1 MPKKKVVL
9 AYSGGLDTA
18 CILKTLLQKGY
29 DVIAYVADVGQ
40 QEDFDDV
47 ANRALETGASQV
59 FGGRGSAN
67 FMTRLT
73 GIVATIFMLTSA
85 SLAYLSSA
93 GDREMKAFDVL
104 QEDR

>member
-1 MPKKKVVL
+1 MLQSIINVIHVVVCLFLILVVL
-9 AYSGGLDTA
+9 LQQSKGGGLSGS
-18 CILKTLLQKGY
+18 L
-29 DVIAYVADVGQ
+29 
-40 QEDFDDV
+40 
-47 ANRALETGASQV
+47 GAGATQV

-73 GIVATIFMLTSA
+73 GIMATLFMLTSA

>member
-1 MPKKKVVL
+1 MSEAANDTIRVVVCVNMMRGPRGKCCGL
-9 AYSGGLDTA
+9 SGSLGS
-18 CILKTLLQKGY
+18 
-29 DVIAYVADVGQ
+29 
-40 QEDFDDV
+40 
-47 ANRALETGASQV
+47 GATQV

-73 GIVATIFMLTSA
+73 GVVAAIFMLTSA

-104 QEDR
+104 QADR

>member
-1 MPKKKVVL
+1 MLQSIINVIHVVVCL
-9 AYSGGLDTA
+9 MLIMIVLLQQSKGGGLGGS
-18 CILKTLLQKGY
+18 L
-29 DVIAYVADVGQ
+29 
-40 QEDFDDV
+40 
-47 ANRALETGASQV
+47 GAGATQV